1 MKRFVIPLMLVTMSG
16 MNARAIE
23 WWHDPDRGCG
33 TLEGWSKTQRISD
46 IPGCSGDL
54 PKGAP
59 AGEVALHD
67 AKVNLAAA
75 EKILDS
81 NRTAGAQELIERA
94 ASTMNRA
101 PSDPRVNWARPF
113 YSSAADML
121 RKRLTKAAA
130 L

>member
-1 MKRFVIPLMLVTMSG
+1 MKRFVIPLIVVTMSS

-33 TLEGWSKTQRISD
+33 TLEGWNKTQRISD
-46 IPGCSGDL
+46 IPGCSGEL

-59 AGEVALHD
+59 AGEVAMHD

-75 EKILDS
+75 EKILDG
-81 NRTAGAQELIERA
+81 NRTAGAQELIDRA
-94 ASTMNRA
+94 VNTMSRV
-101 PSDPRVNWARPF
+101 PSDPRVNWARGF

-121 RKRLTKAAA
+121 RKRLMKAAA